1 MAKHNFHRINTTK
14 KTLQYGY
21 EHGPMG
27 AFRYHAPKRKPFN
40 ERMKELAEEK
50 GAVGLLVPAEDDK

>member
-1 MAKHNFHRINTTK
+1 MAKHNFICNTAK
-14 KTLQYGY
+14 KSLRYGR
-21 EHGPMG
+21 EQGFG

-50 GAVGLLVPAEDDK
+50 GAVAVLVPAEDEK